1 MQLVHRQIRSL
12 VLAVWMKC
20 QIAPS
25 GPATWYMPGAGVD
38 SNSGSFITSETSGVK
53 LRHRKAM
60 TVENLAAYFFNNGD
74 PDTVTV
80 HSRKNG
86 ANGNLTCSI
95 ASQSNA
101 LGQDTSNSDSIAV
114 GDDYDFS
121 FAGQGNGSPGS
132 GNMIT
137 VDYISTNG
145 DCIFACQNAA
155 WH

>member
-1 MQLVHRQIRSL
+1 
-12 VLAVWMKC
+12 
-20 QIAPS
+20 
-25 GPATWYMPGAGVD
+25 MPRAGVD
-38 SNSGSFITSETSGVK
+38 ANSGSFIIRETSGVN

-60 TVENLAAYFFNNGD
+60 TVKNLAAYFFDSGD
-74 PDTVTV
+74 PDTV

-86 ANGNLTCSI
+86 ANGNLTCNI

-114 GDDYDFS
+114 GFS

-137 VDYISTNG
+137 VGYFSTNVSLPVKVG
-145 DCIFACQNAA
+145 N
-155 WH
+155 

>member
-1 MQLVHRQIRSL
+1 
-12 VLAVWMKC
+12 
-20 QIAPS
+20 
-25 GPATWYMPGAGVD
+25 
-38 SNSGSFITSETSGVK
+38 
-53 LRHRKAM
+53 M
-60 TVENLAAYFFNNGD
+60 TVKNLAAYFFNNGD

-86 ANGNLTCSI
+86 ANGNLTCNI

-137 VDYISTNG
+137 VDYI
-145 DCIFACQNAA
+145 FACRRMEIVSLLVKMLVVLASIPLSHNILV
-155 WH
+155 

>member
-1 MQLVHRQIRSL
+1 
-12 VLAVWMKC
+12 
-20 QIAPS
+20 
-25 GPATWYMPGAGVD
+25 
-38 SNSGSFITSETSGVK
+38 
-53 LRHRKAM
+53 M
-60 TVENLAAYFFNNGD
+60 TVKNLAAYFFNSGD

-137 VDYISTNG
+137 VDYKLKGFMTLRLN
-145 DCIFACQNAA
+145 
-155 WH
+155 